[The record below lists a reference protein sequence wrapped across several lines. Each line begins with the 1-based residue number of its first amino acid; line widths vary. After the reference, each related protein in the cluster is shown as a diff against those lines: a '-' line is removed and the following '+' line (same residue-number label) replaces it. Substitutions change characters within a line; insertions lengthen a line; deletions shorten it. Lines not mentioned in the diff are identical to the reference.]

1 MENLFLKY
9 YKIGLFLFV
18 GFLFQS
24 CSTKYKVWV
33 GENNEQKIYNLKYG
47 EEKKQNMDVFLPAYF
62 ERDRPAVVIVH
73 GGAWKRGR
81 KQKMI
86 MIQNYLHSK
95 NIPTVNINYRLVK
108 KGITYKDQLEDI
120 DFAIKKFNQ
129 FSTKTLLP
137 EDQFIILGESAGAHL
152 ALLYGYQNP
161 KLISKIISLSGPTDF
176 YTPQFLKTTY
186 SRYALPTIQDVVGE
200 KFNRENVPIKFK
212 EASPIYQ
219 VTNVPTLLFQGD
231 QDILVNRKQGLALD
245 SVLILKN
252 VDHKL
257 IYMKNTG
264 HVPRFFNKEKREK
277 IILPEILNW
286 VRK

>member
-1 MENLFLKY
+1 MKKLFFNYIFWFLGLLSFALQSCTSQ
-9 YKIGLFLFV
+9 YKI
-18 GFLFQS
+18 
-24 CSTKYKVWV
+24 WV

-62 ERDRPAVVIVH
+62 ERDRSAVVIVH

-95 NIPTVNINYRLVK
+95 NIPTININYRLVR

-120 DFAIKKFNQ
+120 ESAIKKFNE

-137 EDQFIILGESAGAHL
+137 EDNFIILGESAGAHL

-161 KLISKIISLSGPTDF
+161 QLISKIISLSGPTDF
-176 YTPQFLKTTY
+176 YTPQFLATTY

-200 KFNRENVPIKFK
+200 KFNRKKIPESFK
-212 EASPIYQ
+212 IASPIYQ
-219 VTNVPTLLFQGD
+219 VSNVPTLLFQGD
-231 QDILVNRKQGLALD
+231 QDLLVNRKQGLALD
-245 SVLILKN
+245 SVLFLHK

-257 IYMKNTG
+257 IYMMKTG
-264 HVPRFFNKEKREK
+264 HVPRFFSKEKREK
-277 IILPEILNW
+277 IILPEILKW
-286 VRK
+286 IRK